1 MPTLFE
7 ELKRRNVFRVAIA
20 YIIVGW
26 VVMQVAEFLSP
37 LLRLPDWTVS
47 MALYIGILGFPFAM
61 LFTWAF
67 ELTPQ
72 GL

>member
-37 LLRLPDWTVS
+37 LLRSSKPC
-47 MALYIGILGFPFAM
+47 GFIWRV
-61 LFTWAF
+61 TRR
-67 ELTPQ
+67 
-72 GL
+72 